1 MDLVEINP
9 KLREQEEPARSRY
22 RGEEELAE
30 DLGTTVGM
38 GVDLIDSLFKK
49 YLSL

>member
-1 MDLVEINP
+1 MDVVEINP
-9 KLREQEEPARSRY
+9 KIEEEPVRRRY
-22 RGEEELAE
+22 RGEEEHGEISA
-30 DLGTTVGM
+30 TVGL